1 MSVINQMLNDL
12 QQRERQKQGQDQ
24 QASAALTA
32 SAVVAAKVPSSSRNS
47 VLAVLLTL
55 ISCGVVFFLWQLS
68 NENQLLKQTLAQQ
81 VPVTSQELT
90 SAKPSASK
98 EPSVAEESLKS
109 AEPLASRELSA
120 KQDSSGTKAAL
131 KAINSSAE
139 ETMLTQA
146 QAVVAKAGLTEE
158 LPLAAK
164 QALVQVESSTGQEP
178 SAKQEPLAS
187 QKPAVKTA
195 GLEPELKA
203 EPPRL
208 AISRKKVSADELV
221 RQKWLQAEQ
230 AINSKQLALAE
241 ELLEDILLLQPGHE
255 QGRKQLAALWFGRQ
269 AYQAAINVLAQG
281 ISLAPDNQEFRLM
294 QAKIYLSR
302 GLKEKAYQV
311 LQVLA
316 AAENNDYLAALA
328 NAAQQTGRY
337 QQASELYLQLTRS
350 QPTLS
355 RWWLGLGVAHD
366 SNSRFDQAISAYRY
380 ALETG
385 NLSMS
390 SSQFARQRLQ
400 QLGG

>member
-1 MSVINQMLNDL
+1 MLNDL
-12 QQRERQKQGQDQ
+12 QQRERQKQGPGQ

-32 SAVVAAKVPSSSRNS
+32 SAAVAAKVPSSARNL

-81 VPVTSQELT
+81 VPAAEQEMIRAEPL
-90 SAKPSASK
+90 ANKKPSANREPSAGE
-98 EPSVAEESLKS
+98 EPSVVVEPSIAEESLKS
-109 AEPLASRELSA
+109 AEPVALRKLSA
-120 KQDSSGTKAAL
+120 KEDASGAKEAV
-131 KAINSSAE
+131 NSSVE
-139 ETMLTQA
+139 ETILTQT
-146 QAVVAKAGLTEE
+146 QAVVAKAALTEE
-158 LPLAAK
+158 PPLAAK
-164 QALVQVESSTGQEP
+164 QALIAAGPSAGQE
-178 SAKQEPLAS
+178 
-187 QKPAVKTA
+187 PAVKTA
-195 GLEPELKA
+195 ELEPGLKP

-221 RQKWLQAEQ
+221 KQKWAQAEQ
-230 AINSKQLALAE
+230 AINSKQLAVAE
-241 ELLEDILLLQPGHE
+241 ALLEDILLLQPGHE
-255 QGRKQLAALWFGRQ
+255 QGRKQLSALWFGRQ